1 MIWLFG
7 RICGCRAFSYLIPTM
22 DSIIEAIANRLRIR
36 GDAFHPCNSQFQ
48 WFDGLT
54 MSGFI
59 LNRYAPFITGISP
72 FQSFQAFHCF
82 ALFQSFQTVSLAGN
96 FHVSRIPETS
106 KELQNIVEAI
116 QSNRHRRFARF
127 AEIGRCTAPFERRSR
142 GETLLL

>member
-1 MIWLFG
+1 
-7 RICGCRAFSYLIPTM
+7 M

-48 WFDGLT
+48 WFHEPA
-54 MSGFI
+54 MSGLKG

-82 ALFQSFQTVSLAGN
+82 ALFQSFQTVSLTGN